1 MSVSRCRNASQLV
14 GEFTHQMYPSTR
26 GLSPHSTDW
35 SVSGFTRG
43 FGADCGQIALD
54 EPSRASSG
62 GSQPEWAPGKDG
74 AEPIVIDPRL
84 QSWVTDRLLRVRDGG
99 LRGYKMQVEY
109 LRLQPQDESDNSESI
124 HVRLSCRDF

>member
-26 GLSPHSTDW
+26 ELSPHSTEW

-43 FGADCGQIALD
+43 FGADYGRSALD

-62 GSQPEWAPGKDG
+62 GSHSGWAPGKDG
-74 AEPIVIDPRL
+74 TEPIVRPFTAL
-84 QSWVTDRLLRVRDGG
+84 SEWVIVGNT
-99 LRGYKMQVEY
+99 QVAVCG
-109 LRLQPQDESDNSESI
+109 SE
-124 HVRLSCRDF
+124 